1 VGLLSSVSSNVASLV
16 LQTVESLIAERA
28 LVRPGQVLS
37 ELVRLLR
44 NVLQKRS
51 HEAHG
56 SSSHGAVGC
65 GSGLLLNV
73 VRRCVGVEQVTE
85 TCRGS
90 VGLHVTECRS
100 WGKGDDGGLVYM
112 YGSTRRAC
120 GGRLVAV
127 RAVCADA
134 GEDMPEQVQKET
146 RCASAPW
153 LGVGGAR
160 VVETYQERRVPLHL
174 RDDLRRGSVQR
185 VQGVAGARLWEQRA
199 FWRSRSRRRAGETEC
214 IPTHATCL
222 SGLSGACPFADTI
235 SVEQQ

>member
-1 VGLLSSVSSNVASLV
+1 MASLV

-44 NVLQKRS
+44 GVLQKRS

-56 SSSHGAVGC
+56 SSSHGAGGC

-100 WGKGDDGGLVYM
+100 WGKGDDGVLVSM

-134 GEDMPEQVQKET
+134 RARICRSRCRKKRGAPVRLGSVSGALESWRRIRKGGSLCTCVITCGEAACSGCRVLLERDSGSSELFGDHAVVAVRARWNVYQPTELALADCPV
-146 RCASAPW
+146 RVLCW
-153 LGVGGAR
+153 YDICGAAI
-160 VVETYQERRVPLHL
+160 VVERT
-174 RDDLRRGSVQR
+174 
-185 VQGVAGARLWEQRA
+185 
-199 FWRSRSRRRAGETEC
+199 T
-214 IPTHATCL
+214 
-222 SGLSGACPFADTI
+222 
-235 SVEQQ
+235 